1 VRLHDLL
8 AGLAESDG
16 SAAPD
21 LRGEQD
27 VEISSVVHDSREAS
41 AGTLFCCIRGARH
54 DGHRFAPD
62 AVAAGAVALLVEDW
76 LEVDV
81 PQARVP
87 SVRAALGPLAARFF
101 GSPSQAMRVLGV
113 TGTNGKTTTT
123 YLLEAIADA
132 AGDRTGVIGTVSARV
147 GLRTLPSLHTTPEA
161 TELQAALAAMRDDD
175 VATVAMEVSS
185 HALDQHRVDATSFAA
200 TCFTNLSHDHLD
212 YHGSLDAYFEAKA
225 RLFTPD
231 FTRRAAIHVG
241 DAHGVE
247 LARRAADLGLEMARF
262 AVDSPES
269 DGPESDGPESDVTA
283 RNVVLMP
290 TGTSFDLVACGRE
303 PVPVRTALVGSFN
316 VVNALAAAATALL
329 AGFGLE
335 AVVAG
340 LERPIV
346 VPGRMERVDGG
357 QDFTVLVDYAH
368 TPDALEHALGAARE
382 LAGTDA
388 RVIVV
393 FGCGGDRDRAKRPLM
408 GEIAA
413 RLADRTYVTTD
424 NSRSEDPGAI
434 VEEIV
439 AGVPNG
445 GHPGG
450 VVVTVLDRRA
460 AIGAGIAAAR
470 PVDVVIVA
478 GKGHETGQTAHGE
491 TIPFDDRIAARAELV
506 SRS

>member
-16 SAAPD
+16 AELPEV
-21 LRGEQD
+21 RGD
-27 VEISSVVHDSREAS
+27 PGVGISSVVHDSREAS
-41 AGTLFCCIRGARH
+41 AGSLFCCIRGSRY
-54 DGHRFAPD
+54 DGHRFAAD
-62 AVAAGAVALLVEDW
+62 AVTAGAGALLVEEW
-76 LEVDV
+76 VPVAV

-87 SVRAALGPLAARFF
+87 SVRAVLGPLAARFF

-123 YLLEAIADA
+123 YLLEAIAEA

-147 GLRTLPSLHTTPEA
+147 GERLLPIAHTTPEA
-161 TELQAALAAMRDDD
+161 TDLQSTLALMRDDD

-200 TCFTNLSHDHLD
+200 ACFTNLSHDHLD
-212 YHGSLDAYFEAKA
+212 YHGSLDAYFAAKA
-225 RLFTPD
+225 RLFTPA
-231 FTRRAAIHVG
+231 FTRHAAVHVAGEYGARLAQQAKGSGLTVMRFAVADPDAEVSAHRVELRADG
-241 DAHGVE
+241 TSVE
-247 LARRAADLGLEMARF
+247 LA
-262 AVDSPES
+262 
-269 DGPESDGPESDVTA
+269 
-283 RNVVLMP
+283 
-290 TGTSFDLVACGRE
+290 ACGGD
-303 PVPVRTALVGSFN
+303 PVRVRTELVGSFN

-329 AGFGLE
+329 AGFDLE

-346 VPGRMERVDGG
+346 VPGRMERIDAG

-382 LAGTDA
+382 LAGPDA

-393 FGCGGDRDRAKRPLM
+393 FGCGGDRDRAKRPVM

-424 NSRSEDPGAI
+424 NPRSEDPVAI
-434 VEEIV
+434 VDEIL
-439 AGVPNG
+439 AGIPAGDASAG
-445 GHPGG
+445 GD
-450 VVVTVLDRRA
+450 VVSVVDRQA
-460 AIGAGIAAAR
+460 AIGAAIGGAR
-470 PVDVVIVA
+470 SGDVVIVA
-478 GKGHETGQTAHGE
+478 GKGHETGQTALGK
-491 TIPFDDRIAARAELV
+491 TTAFDDRLVARAELIG
-506 SRS
+506 RP

>member
-16 SAAPD
+16 GAAPD
-21 LRGEQD
+21 LRGEHD

-81 PQARVP
+81 PQARIP
-87 SVRAALGPLAARFF
+87 SVRAVLGPVAARFF

-147 GLRTLPSLHTTPEA
+147 GDRTLPSLHTTPEA

-185 HALDQHRVDATSFAA
+185 HALDQHRVDATSFTAA
-200 TCFTNLSHDHLD
+200 CFTNLSHDHLD

-225 RLFTPD
+225 RLFTPG

-241 DAHGVE
+241 DEHGVE
-247 LARRAADLGLEMARF
+247 LARRAAGLGLEVARF
-262 AVDSPES
+262 AVDA
-269 DGPESDGPESDVTA
+269 ESDGPESDVSA
-283 RNVVLMP
+283 RNMVLMP

-329 AGFGLE
+329 AGFGIE

-346 VPGRMERVDGG
+346 VPGRMERVDAG

-368 TPDALEHALGAARE
+368 TPDALQHALGAARE
-382 LAGTDA
+382 LAGGDA

-450 VVVTVLDRRA
+450 EVVTVLDRRA
-460 AIGAGIAAAR
+460 AIGAAIAAAR
-470 PVDVVIVA
+470 SGDVVIVA

-491 TIPFDDRIAARAELV
+491 TIPFDDRTAARAELV